1 MFRMCDAALV
11 ASILAVAPVM
21 AGTPIA
27 NSPGM
32 DMPVTAISTKPEV
45 AAVAPT
51 GPAVPA
57 ASAAPAAGAAAAPA
71 SEPSF
76 EALIADFRW
85 GDPEMGAVP
94 HLPVPPPH
102 RMRSEEGEASG
113 EDAPVDG
120 NSGNAL
126 PLHLMQ
132 LPPPALPEAEQPQP
146 VTPGGAQ
153 SATPTQNPGTAAGR
167 TENAAPG
174 TAQTAAP
181 NVTAGVSV
189 PISIHEAA
197 APAPSDVDPAMLEQM
212 MRKLAPTS
220 AGEFN
225 AAPGAAPES
234 RGASEHRSAAT
245 AESRFT
251 GLTTQPSTSAPGV
264 TTQSAAASGV
274 PAAAGFASAVER
286 AIAAANADARP
297 RSTRAATS
305 LTPRSNAISEP
316 RTPEHRAST
325 EPAPSIA
332 FNASIESLR
341 LASEGRDGFAGNPLR
356 DAIRPQAEGT
366 TGFSSQTFT
375 LNCAASFAPAGS
387 TAPATAQADAPVLD
401 LRTPV
406 QQPEWA
412 ESLGEKVV
420 WLSQSEANSAQIR
433 LNPPHLGPLEV
444 QVSIDQDQA
453 SVSFV
458 AQHALTREALEA
470 AAPRLRELLQ
480 TQGFGNV
487 NVDISQH
494 SAGHRTAHEQR
505 HSERG
510 AAWQPQT
517 EEKRDA
523 GYGQSRPAARA
534 NSALDTFA

>member
-27 NSPGM
+27 NFPGM
-32 DMPVTAISTKPEV
+32 DMPVTAISTQPEV

-57 ASAAPAAGAAAAPA
+57 ASAAPAVGAAAAPA

-102 RMRSEEGEASG
+102 RMRSEEGEVSG

-132 LPPPALPEAEQPQP
+132 LPPPALPEAEQTPS
-146 VTPGGAQ
+146 VTPGGTQ
-153 SATPTQNPGTAAGR
+153 SATPTTQNPGTAVGR

-174 TAQTAAP
+174 TAKTATP
-181 NVTAGVSV
+181 NVTASVSV

-212 MRKLAPTS
+212 MRKLATAS

-234 RGASEHRSAAT
+234 RPASENRSAAT

-251 GLTTQPSTSAPGV
+251 GPTPQPSTSAPSV
-264 TTQSAAASGV
+264 TMQSAAASGV

-297 RSTRAATS
+297 RVTRAAMS
-305 LTPRSNAISEP
+305 PPPRSGAISEP
-316 RTPEHRAST
+316 RTPELRASA
-325 EPAPSIA
+325 ESAPSGA

-356 DAIRPQAEGT
+356 DAIRPQAEGI

-375 LNCAASFAPAGS
+375 LTSAASFAPAGS

-433 LNPPHLGPLEV
+433 LNPAHLGPLEV

-458 AQHALTREALEA
+458 AQHAVTREALEA

-494 SAGHRTAHEQR
+494 SGGHRTAHEQR
-505 HSERG
+505 HSSS
-510 AAWQPQT
+510 